1 LADVVC
7 GASLT
12 GIKFKKSG
20 FGGPIN
26 WNRNIDPNWEVTP
39 FLDGAK
45 ILQPTLFVTGSL
57 DVVLKMAAEEF
68 EALEVN
74 VPKLWKKH
82 LIPGAGHWVQQE
94 RPDEVNKLLL
104 EFLSSFS

>member
-1 LADVVC
+1 MSSAEIG

-39 FLDGAK
+39 FLDRAK

-57 DVVLKMAAEEF
+57 DGIPKNGLNHSHARCGGLIA
-68 EALEVN
+68 ALEEP
-74 VPKLWKKH
+74 VP
-82 LIPGAGHWVQQE
+82 
-94 RPDEVNKLLL
+94 D
-104 EFLSSFS
+104 

>member
-1 LADVVC
+1 
-7 GASLT
+7 
-12 GIKFKKSG
+12 
-20 FGGPIN
+20 
-26 WNRNIDPNWEVTP
+26 
-39 FLDGAK
+39 
-45 ILQPTLFVTGSL
+45 
-57 DVVLKMAAEEF
+57 MAAEEF